1 MNAEFLIFWVLKTLV
16 KDLNKHALSVYLTEL
31 FVNFLGIFLG
41 VKDFQKQRRMSETR
55 TM

>member
-41 VKDFQKQRRMSETR
+41 VKDFQTFKNKEE
-55 TM
+55 